1 MDVKETRS
9 MKIRFTHAVLALC
22 VFPTAAVAGVPKGV
36 WFSGGSV
43 SESTSV
49 YGGSIFSLPR
59 QALGHGWAVRV
70 STGAGRY
77 QYTTAGTDI
86 IGKYLSGEAAI
97 VHQSSGPW
105 GWLNLSAG
113 PRFSQTYLSP
123 NDPGNRLRGSH
134 IDLGIQSD
142 GALDD
147 SRGRLSWFGA
157 YGLRNR
163 TYQAKLQLAAK
174 IANGISLGTEAG
186 IQGEPTYHKAGL
198 GGFVRKTVGKVDLEI
213 GAGFAKQGQ
222 RSSRPYASIGLSQV
236 F

>member
-1 MDVKETRS
+1 

-163 TYQAKLQLAAK
+163 SQPITRRASVVSSARQSERSTSKSGPVLQ
-174 IANGISLGTEAG
+174 
-186 IQGEPTYHKAGL
+186 
-198 GGFVRKTVGKVDLEI
+198 
-213 GAGFAKQGQ
+213 
-222 RSSRPYASIGLSQV
+222 SRDSAPPALMQV
-236 F
+236 SG